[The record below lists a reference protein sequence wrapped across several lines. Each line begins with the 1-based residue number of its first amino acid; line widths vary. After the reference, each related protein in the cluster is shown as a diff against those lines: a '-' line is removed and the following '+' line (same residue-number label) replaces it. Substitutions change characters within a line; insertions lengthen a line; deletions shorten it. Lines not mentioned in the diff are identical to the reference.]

1 MPTACLDLNGVI
13 LDTRASLHALACEES
28 GLDIPAATFA
38 GKESVGMKFPLKED
52 ENRFGV
58 FLAAHWETAKFR
70 FFENRGDF
78 LSHAMFVQGALRSA
92 QILVSRGWEISIV
105 SDVKRLDEGL
115 LRHWLHQQKFPNTD
129 ASRIL
134 TRGQEP
140 KAAWQSCCDVVV
152 DNELGKLLSLAK
164 ESGLRLLHFLPDL
177 DSVGGQCELETSL
190 HSSIVSLRGW
200 EESLPFILQF
210 EEALA

>member
-1 MPTACLDLNGVI
+1 M
-13 LDTRASLHALACEES
+13 DTSAALHALACEES
-28 GLDIPAATFA
+28 GLDIPAGIFA

-52 ENRFGV
+52 ENRFGE
-58 FLAAHWETAKFR
+58 FLAAHWEAAKLR
-70 FFENRGDF
+70 FFENRDDF
-78 LSHAMFVQGALRSA
+78 LSHALFVQGALRSA
-92 QILVSRGWEISIV
+92 QILVSRGWGIAIV

-140 KAAWQSCCDVVV
+140 KAGWQSCCDVVV
-152 DNELGKLLSLAK
+152 DNELGQLLPLAK
-164 ESGLRLLHFLPDL
+164 ESGLRLVHFLPDPK
-177 DSVGGQCELETSL
+177 SVGGQRKLETSL
-190 HSSIVSLRGW
+190 HPSIASLRGW
-200 EESLPFILQF
+200 EEALPFILQF